1 MGWGVFHFTDALQI
15 FTLYKYPTN
24 IYKAVPVVFTLKPS
38 DYSVSQLMIG
48 FRQGSLFAWGPKK
61 VGVDYSI
68 SL

>member
-1 MGWGVFHFTDALQI
+1 MGWGVLHFTDTLQI

-48 FRQGSLFAWGPKK
+48 FRQDSLFA
-61 VGVDYSI
+61 
-68 SL
+68 